1 MARILVVED
10 DLWSRRLVFEL
21 LVLRGHDVLCAAGVS
36 DGRAQLDSVRFDAVL
51 LDINIPGGGGELLLQ
66 EIREYNAIIPVIAF
80 TASTMAGDRERFLA
94 EGFTAHLS
102 KPIDVKSFATTVES
116 YMVPQAGADPMPP
129 R

>member
-36 DGRAQLDSVRFDAVL
+36 DGRAQLNAVRFDMVL

-66 EIREYNAIIPVIAF
+66 EIREDNTMLPVIAF
-80 TASTMAGDRERFLA
+80 TASAMAGDRERFLG
-94 EGFTAHLS
+94 EGFTGHVS
-102 KPIDVKSFATTVES
+102 KPIDVKSFVETVER
-116 YMVPQAGADPMPP
+116 YLLPP
-129 R
+129 A

>member
-36 DGRAQLDSVRFDAVL
+36 DGRAQLDSVKFDAVL
-51 LDINIPGGGGELLLQ
+51 LDINIPGGGGLLLLH
-66 EIREYNAIIPVIAF
+66 EIREYNQVIPVIAF

-94 EGFTAHLS
+94 EGFTGHLS
-102 KPIDVKSFATTVES
+102 KPIDVKSFGETVES
-116 YMVPQAGADPMPP
+116 YLPSPA
-129 R
+129 

>member
-21 LVLRGHDVLCAAGVS
+21 LVSRGHDVLCAAGVV

-66 EIREYNAIIPVIAF
+66 EIREYNAIMPVIAF

-102 KPIDVKSFATTVES
+102 KPIDVRSFAATVES
-116 YMVPQAGADPMPP
+116 YLLPP
-129 R
+129 T

>member
-21 LVLRGHDVLCAAGVS
+21 LMMRGHDVLCAAGVS

-51 LDINIPGGGGELLLQ
+51 LDINIPGGGGEILLR
-66 EIREYNAIIPVIAF
+66 EIREYNAVIPVIAF

-94 EGFTAHLS
+94 EGFTGHIS
-102 KPIDVKSFATTVES
+102 KPIDVKSFGETVES
-116 YMVPQAGADPMPP
+116 YLIATG
-129 R
+129 